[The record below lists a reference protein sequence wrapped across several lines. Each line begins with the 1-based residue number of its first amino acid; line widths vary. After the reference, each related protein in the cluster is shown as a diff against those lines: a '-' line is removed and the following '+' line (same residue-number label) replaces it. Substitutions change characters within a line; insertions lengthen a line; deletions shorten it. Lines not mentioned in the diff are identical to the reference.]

1 MLRNPHIVIGLA
13 LLITLGPAVAPA
25 LAGSQSSPN
34 ITDDTGEGDPRTM
47 GLTPLPENMDID
59 KAWIQVSPNDPDV
72 IEFHL
77 KLVSLDLPIA
87 PASTLVFNPLVYEFQ
102 FEPSDPSSVFNAACN
117 AEGAE
122 TAFVRFATPHGLLSD
137 DVSGAAAS
145 LSWGCISDET
155 FTSVSEGSSAKAG
168 HKIVQSEDKM
178 VFNIPRSATD
188 ISGTDSPNLSDG
200 TVLQNPRALVYQHE
214 TGFLL
219 GSLPS
224 DVYDEAGP
232 GIDQQI

>member
-1 MLRNPHIVIGLA
+1 MLREPHIVIGLA

-77 KLVSLDLPIA
+77 KLASLDLPIA
-87 PASTLVFNPLVYEFQ
+87 PASTLVFNRLVYEFQ
-102 FEPSDPSSVFNAACN
+102 FEPSDPNSVFSGDCAG
-117 AEGAE
+117 EE
-122 TAFVRFATPHGLLSD
+122 TAFVHFATSSGLLD
-137 DVSGAAAS
+137 PTLLGS
-145 LSWGCISDET
+145 LSWGCLSDAP
-155 FTSVSEGSSAKAG
+155 SMSANFDPSGKSG
-168 HKIVQSEDKM
+168 VEVLQDQDTL
-178 VFNIPRSATD
+178 VFKIPRSTQQEGGAQ
-188 ISGTDSPNLSDG
+188 IASPNLSEG
-200 TVLQNPRALVYQHE
+200 TVLQNPRALVYQQE
-214 TGFLL
+214 TSTAL
-219 GSLPS
+219 GLLPS